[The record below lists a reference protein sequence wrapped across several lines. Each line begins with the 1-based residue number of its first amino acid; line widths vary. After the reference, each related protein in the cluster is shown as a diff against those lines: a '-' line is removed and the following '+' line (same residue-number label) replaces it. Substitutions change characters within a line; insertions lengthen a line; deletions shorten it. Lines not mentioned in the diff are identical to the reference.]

1 MRDSIY
7 LREWARFV
15 FSFESHKRRR
25 YISVTILKASGPH
38 SRQTAI
44 VVCFLRV
51 SRDCSAFERRGR
63 VVVGNLDPHKF

>member
-1 MRDSIY
+1 MRDSSYSRDWVIV
-7 LREWARFV
+7 LKE
-15 FSFESHKRRR
+15 ESQKRRR
-25 YISVTILKASGPH
+25 YINVIILKASGPH

-63 VVVGNLDPHKF
+63 VVVGDLDPRKF